1 ENGGCLTLFS
11 SIHHNALY
19 YANHSRQERAN
30 YFNNGEDPNHWIAT
44 MTPPKENVTESLIHS
59 VKAFHEQLYEEG
71 YRDTHDLIGYKEVRY
86 GEPELNL
93 FRMCYPKSAIVLLIR
108 HPVDVWKSVS
118 QNAKVNR
125 YQSVQEFSELWNLRV
140 KSYINLSHNDNNTHL

>member
-1 ENGGCLTLFS
+1 MDIMLSSATHRSGSTLLQRIFNARKKTLIWGENGGCLTLFS

-108 HPVDVWKSVS
+108 HP
-118 QNAKVNR
+118 
-125 YQSVQEFSELWNLRV
+125 
-140 KSYINLSHNDNNTHL
+140 